1 MLLDLTRRPIMV
13 LAELCPQSL
22 VVRTFQTKDVSGH
35 VQVKYELDNRRPI
48 LTYPKE
54 ILNYLPPGASLKRG
68 PVTCHETRIDLQ
80 SAILAYERANRPKFP
95 VQVGKETAKLDL
107 AAEPFEVATGA
118 KDAVTD
124 YLFSWRL
131 AIFVQR
137 HKDLWLVTVRD
148 ISGQLMQDLCTVAT
162 RTLEIS
168 PKYPDELP
176 LQRLVK
182 NVAGVPQTSWQHIL
196 DDD

>member
-1 MLLDLTRRPIMV
+1 MFGFTHLPRGYKLSASQSV
-13 LAELCPQSL
+13 PQKG
-22 VVRTFQTKDVSGH
+22 VV
-35 VQVKYELDNRRPI
+35 
-48 LTYPKE
+48 TYHKT
-54 ILNYLPPGASLKRG
+54 L
-68 PVTCHETRIDLQ
+68 IDLQ
-80 SAILAYERANRPKFP
+80 SALRAYEMVNRPKYHS
-95 VQVGKETAKLDL
+95 KEKATVDL
-107 AAEPFEVATGA
+107 AAEPFEVVTGA
-118 KDAVTD
+118 KDAVTN
-124 YLFSWRL
+124 YLFLWRL
-131 AIFVQR
+131 AIYVQR

-148 ISGQLMQDLCTVAT
+148 VSGQLMQDLCTVAT

>member
-1 MLLDLTRRPIMV
+1 MV
-13 LAELCPQSL
+13 LAELCPQCL
-22 VVRTFQTKDVSGH
+22 VLR
-35 VQVKYELDNRRPI
+35 
-48 LTYPKE
+48 TYPGG
-54 ILNYLPPGASLKRG
+54 INYLPPKASLKRG
-68 PVTCHETRIDLQ
+68 SVTCHKTLIDLQ
-80 SAILAYERANRPKFP
+80 SALRAYEMVNRPKYHS
-95 VQVGKETAKLDL
+95 KEKATVDL
-107 AAEPFEVATGA
+107 AAEPFEVVTGA
-118 KDAVTD
+118 KDAVTN
-124 YLFSWRL
+124 YLFLWRL
-131 AIFVQR
+131 AIYVQR

-148 ISGQLMQDLCTVAT
+148 VSGQLMQDLCTVAT